1 MEPPTTRFTNDVFRF
16 TPETPSVGTPV
27 IAIARDKNNTRAFDE
42 PSADSNFSYESDIAP
57 IKKRFFQNAM
67 QNRNLNPMFAASLS
81 SQLSTSLDTQA
92 EKEQQLKMRELQ
104 YQSSLFS
111 LEREREKS
119 ARERRN
125 LQDMAPLQSAL
136 EAALDPSLSAQDQQR
151 AVGRLGIQYAGL
163 IGESPGAAAAYRAAA
178 GGIVDPTKPKTT
190 AGAFISAGGS
200 NDYLKA
206 YEAQTGTPLE
216 ADTELPFGVFTEGL
230 QYTKLQQVDDKD
242 RRSEAKRRRDEIE
255 KRADSLVSDLK
266 NADLLADDP
275 IDKTKRNSKLFDND
289 YSAAVVE
296 GPLEMFGTPEERKI
310 ASGADAATKLKLAQR
325 IGGEYRIGKRLPNT
339 AEAAAK
345 ASVQSLFTK

>member
-1 MEPPTTRFTNDVFRF
+1 MEPP
-16 TPETPSVGTPV
+16 
-27 IAIARDKNNTRAFDE
+27 NTSAPQD
-42 PSADSNFSYESDIAP
+42 SADSNFSYESDITP
-57 IKKRFFQNAM
+57 IKKRFFQYAT
-67 QNRNLNPMFAASLS
+67 QNRNLNPMFGLSLS
-81 SQLSTSLDTQA
+81 GQLSSSLDAYA
-92 EKEQQLKMRELQ
+92 EKEQKLKTRELQ
-104 YQSSLFS
+104 YQSSLLS
-111 LEREREKS
+111 LEREREKA

-136 EAALDPSLSAQDQQR
+136 ETALDPNLSAQDQQR

-206 YEAQTGTPLE
+206 YEAQTGTSLE

-230 QYTKLQQVDDKD
+230 QYTQLSEVKNKD
-242 RRSEAKRRRDEIE
+242 RRAEDKRRRDVFE

-266 NADLLADDP
+266 KADLLADDP
-275 IDKTKRNSKLFDND
+275 IDKTKRNPKLFDND

-296 GPLEMFGTPEERKI
+296 GTLEMFGTPEERKI
-310 ASGADAATKLKLAQR
+310 ATGADAATKLKLAQR

-339 AEAAAK
+339 AESAAK
-345 ASVQSLFTK
+345 ASVESLFTK

>member
-1 MEPPTTRFTNDVFRF
+1 MEPINAIAAQDVFRF
-16 TPETPSVGTPV
+16 KPESPSVGTPV
-27 IAIARDKNNTRAFDE
+27 NAIARDAGMRAPNE
-42 PSADSNFSYESDIAP
+42 PSAGSNFSYESDIAP
-57 IKKRFFQNAM
+57 ITKRFFQNAM
-67 QNRNLNPMFAASLS
+67 RNRNLNPMFTANLS
-81 SQLSTSLDTQA
+81 SQLSTAINTQA
-92 EKEQQLKMRELQ
+92 EKDQQIKMRELQ

-111 LEREREKS
+111 LEREREKA

-136 EAALDPSLSAQDQQR
+136 ETALDPNLSTQDQQR

-178 GGIVDPTKPKTT
+178 GSIVEPTKPKTT

-206 YEAQTGTPLE
+206 YEAQTGIPLD

-230 QYTKLQQVDDKD
+230 QYTQLQQVGEKD
-242 RRSEAKRRRDEIE
+242 RRSEAKRLRDDIE

-266 NADLLADDP
+266 NADLLADDLV
-275 IDKTKRNSKLFDND
+275 DKTKRNPNFFDND

-296 GPLEMFGTPEERKI
+296 GTIEMFGTPEERKI
-310 ASGADAATKLKLAQR
+310 ATGADAATKLKLAQR
-325 IGGEYRIGKRLPNT
+325 IGGDYRLGKRLPNT
-339 AEAAAK
+339 AESAAK

>member
-1 MEPPTTRFTNDVFRF
+1 MEPPTTSAPQDSAGSNFTYEADIVPLKKQFFQRVMKDRNL
-16 TPETPSVGTPV
+16 TPE
-27 IAIARDKNNTRAFDE
+27 
-42 PSADSNFSYESDIAP
+42 
-57 IKKRFFQNAM
+57 
-67 QNRNLNPMFAASLS
+67 FAASLS
-81 SQLSTSLDTQA
+81 SQFSTALNEQA
-92 EKEQQLKMRELQ
+92 DKDLQLRARDLQ
-104 YQSSLFS
+104 YKSSLFT

-136 EAALDPSLSAQDQQR
+136 ETALDPSLSAQDQQR

-163 IGESPGAAAAYRAAA
+163 IGESPGAAAAYRAAV

-230 QYTKLQQVDDKD
+230 QYTQLQQVGDRD

-275 IDKTKRNSKLFDND
+275 IDKTKRNPKLFDND

-296 GPLEMFGTPEERKI
+296 GTLEMFGTPEERKI
-310 ASGADAATKLKLAQR
+310 ATGADAATKLKLAQR

-345 ASVQSLFTK
+345 ASATSLFTTK

>member
-1 MEPPTTRFTNDVFRF
+1 MEPPTTSAPQDSAGSNFTYEADIVPLKKQFFQRVMKDRNL
-16 TPETPSVGTPV
+16 TPE
-27 IAIARDKNNTRAFDE
+27 
-42 PSADSNFSYESDIAP
+42 
-57 IKKRFFQNAM
+57 
-67 QNRNLNPMFAASLS
+67 FAASLS
-81 SQLSTSLDTQA
+81 SQFSTALNEQA
-92 EKEQQLKMRELQ
+92 DKDLQLRARDLQ
-104 YQSSLFS
+104 YKSSLFT

-125 LQDMAPLQSAL
+125 LQDMTPLQSAL
-136 EAALDPSLSAQDQQR
+136 EEALDPSLSAQDQQR

-230 QYTKLQQVDDKD
+230 QYTQLQQVGDRD

-296 GPLEMFGTPEERKI
+296 GTIEMFGTPEERKI

-339 AEAAAK
+339 AESAAK
-345 ASVQSLFTK
+345 ASLTPLFRN